1 MMDHKVRFGLVGA
14 GGIAQSYAQAF
25 QHCEGG
31 RVVAVADVREDAAR
45 ALAEGLGCQSYDSYQ
60 TMARRTKLDAV
71 VVCTPPVTH
80 ADICQYFLEHQIHV
94 LCEKPF
100 TIDVQSARKLVDT
113 AARGGVKLTMG
124 SKFRYV
130 DDVIRAKSIVTS
142 GILGEI
148 ILFENAFTARVD
160 MSSRWNS
167 DPAVSGGGVLI
178 DNGSHSVDLMRY
190 FLGPLADVQVVE
202 GKRVQGLSGGH
213 RSGVQLPQAGALDG
227 RAPGRPEDRPH
238 ERPARHRRGCCPM
251 SVSIHPTAIIEEG
264 VQIGA
269 GTSIWDHVHIR
280 RSTRVGEECIVGEKT
295 YIAYDVHIG
304 NRVKI
309 NAFVYICAAVTIE
322 DGVMISA
329 GTIFTNDRFPRATT
343 PDLKQLRPSDPDEHT
358 LPTLVR
364 EGATIGAGCTI
375 GNDLEIGRWAMI
387 GMGSLVTKS
396 VPNFHLVIGHA
407 ARSVGYVCR
416 CGHLL
421 RRFTPPVASV
431 EQIA

>member
-1 MMDHKVRFGLVGA
+1 
-14 GGIAQSYAQAF
+14 
-25 QHCEGG
+25 
-31 RVVAVADVREDAAR
+31 
-45 ALAEGLGCQSYDSYQ
+45 
-60 TMARRTKLDAV
+60 
-71 VVCTPPVTH
+71 
-80 ADICQYFLEHQIHV
+80 FLEHQIHV

-202 GKRVQGLSGGH
+202 GKRVQGLAVEDTVRIFVHSA
-213 RSGVQLPQAGALDG
+213 SGVMGSIDLSWSLKKELDSYLNIYGSRGTIAVGWKESKYRQSSSSDWIVFGTGYDKVQAFRSQINNFARAIQGREMLLITAEDALASVEAIEAAYNSL
-227 RAPGRPEDRPH
+227 RRVHWTAV
-238 ERPARHRRGCCPM
+238 RRGVPM
-251 SVSIHPTAIIEEG
+251 SARIHPTAIIEEG

-280 RSTRVGEECIVGEKT
+280 RSTRIGEQCIVGEKT
-295 YIAYDVHIG
+295 YIAYDVRIG

-309 NAFVYICAAVTIE
+309 NAFVYVCAAVTIE

-343 PDLKQLRPSDPDEHT
+343 PDLKQLRPSEPDEHT

-364 EGATIGAGCTI
+364 EGATIGAGSVI
-375 GNDLEIGRWAMI
+375 GNDLTIGRFAMV
-387 GMGSLVTKS
+387 GMGSLVT
-396 VPNFHLVIGHA
+396 
-407 ARSVGYVCR
+407 RS
-416 CGHLL
+416 
-421 RRFTPPVASV
+421 A
-431 EQIA
+431 